1 MKKDNKNSFAETVKK
16 YKLPIIYI
24 SALVAVLVAIA
35 VINSIST
42 AYLRPYEKKY
52 NIKYPRHIAEEFCD
66 AYGQNSEVTGMLT
79 FSDTDE
85 KLFVTSDI
93 YQSGNHFDSGS
104 AIDDDKQIKSIGLE
118 KSATDIEALYSSV
131 KGYKSSN
138 QKVTLTDIYGKS
150 KNYQVI
156 AAYYTNKNA
165 NDDNGYV
172 FPYYTHGDLTEDSFN
187 NYEDRVYSR
196 SLYHSSFDMSYTDK
210 YLSIN
215 IDTDFMK
222 NFKFVIL
229 CVEVDGDIKPYTD
242 VTKNKKVHYPQVWYD
257 KNDKHNPY
265 WLAEQW
271 QPDVYTDK
279 KHKTTEKM

>member
-16 YKLPIIYI
+16 YKLPIICI
-24 SALVAVLVAIA
+24 GALVAVLVAIA

-66 AYGQNSEVTGMLT
+66 AYGQNSEVAGMLT

-150 KNYQVI
+150 KSYQVV

-242 VTKNKKVHYPQVWYD
+242 VTKNKKVHYPQAWYD